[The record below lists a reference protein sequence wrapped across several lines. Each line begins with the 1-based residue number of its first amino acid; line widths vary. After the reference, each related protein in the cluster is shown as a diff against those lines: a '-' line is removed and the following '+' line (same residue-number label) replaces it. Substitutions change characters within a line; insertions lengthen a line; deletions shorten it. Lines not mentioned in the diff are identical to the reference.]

1 MERNRIFDK
10 HIHWRYNVGMK
21 KININIDEKIL
32 KKLKQQA
39 KEEGR
44 TVTDL
49 IRQAIV
55 GLLKEKAKK

>member
-1 MERNRIFDK
+1 
-10 HIHWRYNVGMK
+10 MK

-39 KEEGR
+39 REEGR